1 MNLGYRK
8 KVAFSC
14 WFYVVGKWKKRVL
27 LHKKNGGGKGFMRV
41 LYYWSCEWISGSRGF
56 MLYCLVFLFFT
67 FVGLYGLKK
76 FWMVLWQLKRHDDL
90 ILASGKDFL
99 YSITAPPKWRS
110 SFYTYSHTWMD
121 TFVYLP
127 TQKVTSAV
135 ISSTQ
140 KTLRNPLTKYLTSVS
155 HYTV

>member
-8 KVAFSC
+8 KVTFSC

-90 ILASGKDFL
+90 ILASEKRLSVQYNCSSEVKFKLL
-99 YSITAPPKWRS
+99 YIFP
-110 SFYTYSHTWMD
+110 YLNGHIC
-121 TFVYLP
+121 LP
-127 TQKVTSAV
+127 TY
-135 ISSTQ
+135 
-140 KTLRNPLTKYLTSVS
+140 TKDD
-155 HYTV
+155 